1 MFIHQWY
8 NVELWHEVKNEFLS
22 VFKLLTCYCWD
33 LGTVNQ
39 YSQVFSEFSKVL
51 YFNILLRFFTL
62 SNLTSW
68 DSCVE
73 MFLCVQRATLWG
85 VFWKSS
91 SPASLAVPY
100 TALVMLTFK
109 PRLYCGH
116 VTNAL
121 NVCFPKFD
129 LVHTLDTLTLTWSWT
144 FPPPAN
150 LPWFHFPPLSS
161 SHLLL
166 LSVSL
171 WTAYVRTSWIF
182 PLTNPFL
189 KIDLHDLRCTDQAF
203 TDNRSQRNWF

>member
-1 MFIHQWY
+1 MVKHNKQQIQWKIKVFNHQICMAVSICVLCTHAFLIKKQNMFIHQQWY
-8 NVELWHEVKNEFLS
+8 NVELWHEVKNKFLG
-22 VFKLLTCYCWD
+22 VFKLLACYCWD

-91 SPASLAVPY
+91 SPASVAVPY
-100 TALVMLTFK
+100 AALVMLTFK
-109 PRLYCGH
+109 PRLYSGH

-129 LVHTLDTLTLTWSWT
+129 LVHTLDTFTLTW
-144 FPPPAN
+144 
-150 LPWFHFPPLSS
+150 
-161 SHLLL
+161 
-166 LSVSL
+166 
-171 WTAYVRTSWIF
+171 
-182 PLTNPFL
+182 
-189 KIDLHDLRCTDQAF
+189 
-203 TDNRSQRNWF
+203 